1 MDPGAD
7 TKRLVTWIV
16 VALVAV
22 GVVMAIGMAYGGG
35 ASWMGGWAWMM
46 PFGMMLMWVPIIL
59 IVLLV
64 YHLVGLRSPETGSS
78 EPDRLLDAR
87 YARGEVPREEY
98 LRMRE
103 DLRAGRNR

>member
-16 VALVAV
+16 VGVVAV

-35 ASWMGGWAWMM
+35 SWMGGWAWMM

-59 IVLLV
+59 IILLV
-64 YHLVGLRSPETGSS
+64 YHLVGPRAQETGPSDP
-78 EPDRLLDAR
+78 ERLLDGR

-103 DLRAGRNR
+103 DLRAGRSR